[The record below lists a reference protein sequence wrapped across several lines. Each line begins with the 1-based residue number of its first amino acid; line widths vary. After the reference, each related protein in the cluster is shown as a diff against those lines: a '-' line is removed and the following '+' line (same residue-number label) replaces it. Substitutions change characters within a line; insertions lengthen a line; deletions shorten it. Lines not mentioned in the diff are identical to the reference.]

1 LFDNFGQ
8 YLVQHYFPASEEKRF
23 LLGDVAQD
31 LPVVT
36 DIHVPTLARMLNT
49 LRAGLQ
55 YIRTSISA

>member
-1 LFDNFGQ
+1 
-8 YLVQHYFPASEEKRF
+8 VQHYFPASEEKRF